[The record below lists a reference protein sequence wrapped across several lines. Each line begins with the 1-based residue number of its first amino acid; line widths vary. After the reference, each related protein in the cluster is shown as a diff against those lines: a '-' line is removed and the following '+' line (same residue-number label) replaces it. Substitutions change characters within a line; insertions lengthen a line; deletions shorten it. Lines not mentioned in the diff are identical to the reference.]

1 MTFWKLCE
9 VYPDDCIELLFARTV
24 NQIKSTSQ
32 DIIDVYALFNIIGG
46 DKGDFMVYNT
56 FNELIKSSYDEWIIL
71 KKQIVE
77 VLKEKRLDNTYQI
90 LIITNLMIILNN
102 SYTWQSITK
111 MENEVNAERI
121 GEAATRFYNA
131 VKDAYKEIQEI
142 CIKTKLGKKEA

>member
-71 KKQIVE
+71 KKQIVD

-142 CIKTKLGKKEA
+142 CIKTKLGTKEA

>member
-1 MTFWKLCE
+1 MKIRLG
-9 VYPDDCIELLFARTV
+9 R
-24 NQIKSTSQ
+24 
-32 DIIDVYALFNIIGG
+32 
-46 DKGDFMVYNT
+46 
-56 FNELIKSSYDEWIIL
+56 

-77 VLKEKRLDNTYQI
+77 VLKKKRLDNTYQI

-142 CIKTKLGKKEA
+142 CIKTKLGKKRSVMEKAND

>member
-142 CIKTKLGKKEA
+142 CIKTKFGKKEA